1 MSKLLNLAGAAATVI
16 AGCGASVVLAAASPA
31 AAASGFQNTC
41 SNIAFAYDAASNA
54 TLTAMCLRA
63 DGSANG
69 SRLVLT
75 GISNQNGK
83 LVQGGGASTFQKSCG
98 SIEITTNAGGATLS
112 ALCRNSAG
120 GSSATSLP
128 LNNIGNNNGN
138 LTY

>member
-1 MSKLLNLAGAAATVI
+1 MSRLLNLAGVAATVF
-16 AGCGASVVLAAASPA
+16 AGAMLTAASPA

-41 SNIAFAYDAASNA
+41 SNISFAYDAASNA
-54 TLTAMCLRA
+54 TITAMCLRA

-75 GISNQNGK
+75 GIANNNGK
-83 LVQGGGASTFQKSCG
+83 LTQGGGASSFQKSCG
-98 SIEITTNAGGATLS
+98 SIQITTNAGGATLS
-112 ALCRNSAG
+112 ALCRTSG
-120 GSSATSLP
+120 GSSNATSLP

>member
-16 AGCGASVVLAAASPA
+16 ATFGASAVVMAASPA

-41 SNIAFAYDAASNA
+41 SNISFAYDASSAA

-83 LVQGGGASTFQKSCG
+83 LTQGGGASTFQKSCG
-98 SIEITTNAGGATLS
+98 SIEITTNASGATLT
-112 ALCRNSAG
+112 ALCRT
-120 GSSATSLP
+120 GSGASVSSSLP

-138 LTY
+138 LSY

>member
-1 MSKLLNLAGAAATVI
+1 MSKLSKTTSALA
-16 AGCGASVVLAAASPA
+16 LAAAAVGSTAMIGIATPA

-41 SNIAFAYDAASNA
+41 SNISFAYVSGSQAALN
-54 TLTAMCLRA
+54 AMCLKA

-69 SRLVLT
+69 SSLILK
-75 GISNQNGK
+75 GIGNNNGV

-98 SIEITTNAGGATLS
+98 NIQITANAQGATLS
-112 ALCRNSAG
+112 ALCRDGGGNSR
-120 GSSATSLP
+120 ATSLP

>member
-1 MSKLLNLAGAAATVI
+1 MSKFLNVAGAFATVV
-16 AGCGASVVLAAASPA
+16 AGVMLSASTPA

-41 SNIAFAYDAASNA
+41 SNIAFAYDSSSNA

-69 SRLVLT
+69 SRLVLV

-83 LVQGGGASTFQKSCG
+83 LVQGSGASTFQKSCG
-98 SIEITTNAGGATLS
+98 SITISTSASGATLS
-112 ALCRNSAG
+112 ALCRNQG
-120 GSSATSLP
+120 GASSATSLP

>member
-1 MSKLLNLAGAAATVI
+1 MSKIFNLMGATATALAGVGSAL
-16 AGCGASVVLAAASPA
+16 VLGAASPA

-41 SNIAFAYDAASNA
+41 SNITFAYNAASAAVLN
-54 TLTAMCLRA
+54 AMCLRA

-69 SRLVLT
+69 SSLVLT

-83 LVQGGGASTFQKSCG
+83 LTPTSGASTFQKSCG
-98 SIEITTNAGGATLS
+98 NIQITATAQAVTLS
-112 ALCRNSAG
+112 ALCRTSG
-120 GSSATSLP
+120 GSSNATSLP